1 MAFHLV
7 RLSVL
12 NFRNHGE
19 IGVDLG
25 PEVNCFTG
33 PNGTG
38 KTNLLDAVHYLALG
52 KSYFDPVDQHN
63 VRLGEEL
70 FVLQGT
76 MAVGEEED
84 VILCS
89 VRKGLRK
96 VLSRNRKEYDRLADH
111 VGRYPVV
118 MITPYDGQIVQ
129 EGSEVRRRFLDGLIA
144 QFDKG
149 YLEALIRYNRALM
162 QRNALLK
169 RLAEQSALDRTSFEP
184 WDEQLVIQGSSIHA
198 TRAGFMK
205 ELIPLLGEHYSGITS
220 GPEVVALDYRSSLGE
235 EAMDVLL
242 KRTWDRDRAAQYTTS
257 GIHKDDLLFTIDG
270 NPLKR
275 FGSQGQQKTYLIAL
289 KLAQF
294 ELTATRTG
302 SKPVLLLDDIFDKI
316 DPQRMRHLLRQLS
329 GHRFGQV
336 LITDTDANRLHAAID
351 GLDLDTRFFHLDHEG
366 ISREKK
372 ERTIAG

>member
-84 VILCS
+84 VIR
-89 VRKGLRK
+89 VP
-96 VLSRNRKEYDRLADH
+96 SRAF
-111 VGRYPVV
+111 GRSRPQPQGDPPPCGSRRPYPVV
-118 MITPYDGQIVQ
+118 MTPYDGQIVQ
-129 EGSEVRRRFLDGLIA
+129 VGSEVRRRFLDGLIA

-169 RLAEQSALDRTSFEP
+169 RLAEA
-184 WDEQLVIQGSSIHA
+184 I
-198 TRAGFMK
+198 
-205 ELIPLLGEHYSGITS
+205 
-220 GPEVVALDYRSSLGE
+220 
-235 EAMDVLL
+235 
-242 KRTWDRDRAAQYTTS
+242 
-257 GIHKDDLLFTIDG
+257 
-270 NPLKR
+270 
-275 FGSQGQQKTYLIAL
+275 
-289 KLAQF
+289 
-294 ELTATRTG
+294 RTG
-302 SKPVLLLDDIFDKI
+302 SDI
-316 DPQRMRHLLRQLS
+316 L
-329 GHRFGQV
+329 
-336 LITDTDANRLHAAID
+336 
-351 GLDLDTRFFHLDHEG
+351 
-366 ISREKK
+366 
-372 ERTIAG
+372 